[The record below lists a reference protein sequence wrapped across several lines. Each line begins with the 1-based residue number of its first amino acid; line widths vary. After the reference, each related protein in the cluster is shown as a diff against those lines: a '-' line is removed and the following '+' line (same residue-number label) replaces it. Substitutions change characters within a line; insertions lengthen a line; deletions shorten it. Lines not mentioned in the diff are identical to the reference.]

1 MKHTTTLPLILGS
14 FLFSVS
20 CATSLQDIEQDIGI
34 ETPQNVVRLSDQ
46 VVPQSY
52 DLDLYVDPTL
62 ENFQGQ
68 AQITFNLKAPARS
81 IVLHGQD
88 LIVESATLELSGS
101 DAGPVSVSWKETHD
115 DGTALLQVCEA
126 CGTLSPGL
134 YTAVIKYT
142 APFAGD
148 LDGLYRV
155 QYDGNWYAFT
165 QFEPLAAR
173 KAFPGFDEPR
183 FKTPFSVTIH
193 RRAGDVAIAN
203 EESIAVGEEVDRWVA
218 ERFKE

>member
-1 MKHTTTLPLILGS
+1 M
-14 FLFSVS
+14 
-20 CATSLQDIEQDIGI
+20 
-34 ETPQNVVRLSDQ
+34 VRLSDQ
-46 VVPQSY
+46 VVPQAY
-52 DLDLYVDPTL
+52 NLDLYVDPTL
-62 ENFQGQ
+62 ENFKGQ
-68 AQITFNLKAPARS
+68 AQIDFNLKAQTRS

-88 LIVESATLELSGS
+88 LIVESATLTLAGS
-101 DAGPVSVSWKETHD
+101 DAGPVNVSWEETHD
-115 DGTALLQVCEA
+115 DGTAVLQVCDTCA
-126 CGTLSPGL
+126 PLAPGL
-134 YTAVIKYT
+134 YTAVIKYA

-203 EESIAVGEEVDRWVA
+203 EESISVSKEVDQWVA
-218 ERFKE
+218 EQFKQIATIAYLPGCPRCWAL